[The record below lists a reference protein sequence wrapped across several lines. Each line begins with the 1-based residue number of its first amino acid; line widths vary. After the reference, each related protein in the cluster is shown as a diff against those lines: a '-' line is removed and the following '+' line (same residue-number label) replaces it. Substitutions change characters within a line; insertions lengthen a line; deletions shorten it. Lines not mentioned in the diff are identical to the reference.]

1 LTELGLATEELE
13 QRLQSNNGDEVEEDE
28 SVEDVR
34 VTAEKGKKRPHLL
47 KLNHHIHF
55 IVND

>member
-1 LTELGLATEELE
+1 MTELGLATEELE
-13 QRLQSNNGDEVEEDE
+13 QRLQSNNGDEEEEDE
-28 SVEDVR
+28 GVEDVR
-34 VTAEKGKKRPHLL
+34 VTAEKGKNDLL